1 MLVSDVLVI
10 ENDTLLCKLRFGKGV
25 RVEKLGDS
33 WGLLE
38 LPGTSGT
45 IRLTCQYATHTQP

>member
-25 RVEKLGDS
+25 RVEKLEDS
-33 WGLLE
+33 WSLLE
-38 LPGTSGT
+38 PPGTSGT
-45 IRLTCQYATHTQP
+45 MRLP